1 MCSSDLGQRTA
12 IILARRFRSLNKL
25 QETSYDELEKIEE
38 IGPVIAESL
47 RAFLDRDTNLQ
58 EIERLRERGILMEE
72 QGDSPESGGVLEGRQ
87 FVLTGTLSRFT
98 REEAKTKIQSLGG
111 RVTATVS
118 KNTDY
123 LVAGTSA
130 GSKLEIAR
138 QLGIQILDEEAL
150 QKLIESGH

>member
-1 MCSSDLGQRTA
+1 M
-12 IILARRFRSLNKL
+12 
-25 QETSYDELEKIEE
+25 
-38 IGPVIAESL
+38 
-47 RAFLDRDTNLQ
+47 
-58 EIERLRERGILMEE
+58 
-72 QGDSPESGGVLEGRQ
+72 LEGRQ

-130 GSKLEIAR
+130 GSKLEKAR

-150 QKLIESGH
+150 QKLMESGH